1 MNELIFLVNT
11 ERVKTIW
18 GLTVF
23 FLIKKYKQNNC
34 NNVDSK
40 ELDRDIATIR
50 EISISDKLVYKA
62 KIMLSTDW
70 TVVIQKE
77 SIIMIMLY
85 ALNKK
90 VKL

>member
-1 MNELIFLVNT
+1 M
-11 ERVKTIW
+11 
-18 GLTVF
+18 F

-34 NNVDSK
+34 KNVDSK
-40 ELDRDIATIR
+40 ELDRDITTIR
-50 EISISDKLVYKA
+50 EISISDKLIYKA

-77 SIIMIMLY
+77 STIMVMLY